1 MLHSLAQ
8 CYICF
13 GRKKK
18 TAEVIFGSET
28 RQLKFS
34 CAPLFKITIQLTCCH
49 SGFKVLKPKQFTRPF
64 SCSAKGSLGMRLSEL
79 YNFHCS
85 GSGDLRTK
93 MEESL
98 ESESSTATGLQAEL
112 ESSASCGGTVWEIDL
127 SSFKTGK
134 SSRQPYSK
142 EVPPTKSSVSTRPL
156 QPKQL
161 VKVTLPPSEPSTSP
175 ALTLM
180 RTPQDMEQ
188 RKVLDLRRWYVHV
201 DSMKMEVGGG

>member
-1 MLHSLAQ
+1 M
-8 CYICF
+8 
-13 GRKKK
+13 
-18 TAEVIFGSET
+18 
-28 RQLKFS
+28 
-34 CAPLFKITIQLTCCH
+34 
-49 SGFKVLKPKQFTRPF
+49 
-64 SCSAKGSLGMRLSEL
+64 
-79 YNFHCS
+79 
-85 GSGDLRTK
+85 RTK

-98 ESESSTATGLQAEL
+98 ESEISTRTGLHAEL
-112 ESSASCGGTVWEIDL
+112 ESSASCGGSVWEIDL

-161 VKVTLPPSEPSTSP
+161 VKVTLPPSDPSTSQAP
-175 ALTLM
+175 TLM

-201 DSMKMEVGGG
+201 PRMTLYPGQCGKRKFFSLPRYGYKQKRIKTSD